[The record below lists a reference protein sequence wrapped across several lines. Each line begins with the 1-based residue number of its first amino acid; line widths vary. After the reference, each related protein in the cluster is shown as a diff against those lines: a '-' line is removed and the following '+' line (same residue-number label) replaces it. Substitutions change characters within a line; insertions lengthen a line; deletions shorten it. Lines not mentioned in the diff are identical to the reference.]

1 MCEERSNLTEEAQA
15 DPTLTKPY
23 AVHMLSEIAQYKEVQ
38 NIFATASPETRAV
51 YELGQYTDGLGPFG
65 DRQGPLDN
73 WIIRWCLWHVF
84 RYRDDRNRHHRDRA
98 QAAAVVIELPPAG
111 TVTSP
116 GHVGLTADHG
126 QPERRASIYYDPVR
140 DVDQPL
146 KEPVSAR
153 LPKSSGP

>member
-23 AVHMLSEIAQYKEVQ
+23 GVHMLSEAAQYKEVQ
-38 NIFATASPETRAV
+38 NIYATASPETRAV

-98 QAAAVVIELPPAG
+98 QAAAVVIEIQSPNLNVPGLLLPTLRLRA
-111 TVTSP
+111 
-116 GHVGLTADHG
+116 LTAD
-126 QPERRASIYYDPVR
+126 R
-140 DVDQPL
+140 
-146 KEPVSAR
+146 SAR
-153 LPKSSGP
+153 PHPGAANIDILRSGEGC

>member
-1 MCEERSNLTEEAQA
+1 MAVPLTAQNEAAEARHRMCEERSNLTEEAQA
-15 DPTLTKPY
+15 DSTLTKPY
-23 AVHMLSEIAQYKEVQ
+23 GVHMLSEAAQYKEVQ

-98 QAAAVVIELPPAG
+98 QAAAVVIELQSPTLNVIEYRSP
-111 TVTSP
+111 TLSVTGKSP
-116 GHVGLTADHG
+116 G
-126 QPERRASIYYDPVR
+126 
-140 DVDQPL
+140 
-146 KEPVSAR
+146 
-153 LPKSSGP
+153 SSHR

>member
-23 AVHMLSEIAQYKEVQ
+23 GVHMLSEAAQAREVQ
-38 NIFATASPETRAV
+38 HIFATASPETRAV
-51 YELGQYTDGLGPFG
+51 YELGQYADGLGPFG

-98 QAAAVVIELPPAG
+98 QAAAVVIEIQSPTLSVPGRLLPE
-111 TVTSP
+111 TVWLACTDCEQI
-116 GHVGLTADHG
+116 GMAT
-126 QPERRASIYYDPVR
+126 
-140 DVDQPL
+140 
-146 KEPVSAR
+146 
-153 LPKSSGP
+153 SSGELRYITIR

>member
-65 DRQGPLDN
+65 DRQGHLDN

-98 QAAAVVIELPPAG
+98 QAAAVVIELPTAG
-111 TVTSP
+111 TLGVT
-116 GHVGLTADHG
+116 GLLPHPEARWLACIDGGQITAILNRSG
-126 QPERRASIYYDPVR
+126 ERRYITI
-140 DVDQPL
+140 
-146 KEPVSAR
+146 R
-153 LPKSSGP
+153 LGTLTSH